1 MIPLNHANENKRQ
14 CEQMAQDLKSFCI
27 RTSAERTTWEI
38 GEKKKR
44 LKYFLDYFSPS
55 YRWCR
60 ACFYSDERDL
70 PIPSLVKLDDR
81 ATYVVD
87 GIEPKHPSPP

>member
-55 YRWCR
+55 YR
-60 ACFYSDERDL
+60 
-70 PIPSLVKLDDR
+70 
-81 ATYVVD
+81 
-87 GIEPKHPSPP
+87 